1 MHREG
6 HSTALASRSAAPVP
20 VLVVGQDDGVAPDGV
35 PAGIPSAGG
44 AEGVGAPEVERRLL
58 RRLDAIRIVVSGA
71 LVLLAVV
78 ALGLLAGGMT
88 PLDLLVALL
97 TLVIG
102 GGLFLHH
109 RTSLA
114 IADRRR
120 SRETSMTRILQGL
133 SRSLSPDSVVDAI
146 VAELCAAS
154 GADHV
159 VVARVRQADHV
170 VEVTLVAA
178 SQTIPPSRTWL
189 RPEVAE
195 LSTDRDGD
203 ASQAT
208 TPLGG
213 TVGPAGLA
221 VPVGAV
227 PMTTDPARSS
237 SPQMPRMPQMP
248 QSEAGSIDA
257 QPVGDAQAA
266 ADEIARR
273 VRSAYGLPYT
283 VAEPLI
289 GERRF
294 LGALILSKRTRD
306 SWSEQDRRLLGWA
319 ALEVSAAFSRAY
331 ALEEAERD
339 ANLDALTGLP
349 NRRYFD
355 ELLAIM
361 RPGRRTTDSLGI
373 LMVDIDRFKTVNDR
387 HGHGAGDGVLRA
399 VAGAISQTIRAEDT
413 PARYG
418 GEEFAVILRR
428 ASAKQAVEVAER
440 LRIAVSALSAQR
452 LGVSDHVTVSIG
464 VAVADP
470 GEDIEAVIERAD
482 HALYVAKRSGRDRVE
497 VG

>member
-1 MHREG
+1 MG
-6 HSTALASRSAAPVP
+6 
-20 VLVVGQDDGVAPDGV
+20 GPD
-35 PAGIPSAGG
+35 
-44 AEGVGAPEVERRLL
+44 GVGAPEVEKRLL
-58 RRLDAIRIVVSGA
+58 RRLDGVRVVIGSA
-71 LVLLAVV
+71 LALLSVVAAALLVQAVTPLNLLVGLLAVV
-78 ALGLLAGGMT
+78 LGGALA
-88 PLDLLVALL
+88 
-97 TLVIG
+97 
-102 GGLFLHH
+102 LHH
-109 RTSLA
+109 RISLA

-120 SRETSMTRILQGL
+120 AREASMTRILQGL

-159 VVARVRQADHV
+159 VVARVRQTDHV

-178 SQTIPPSRTWL
+178 SQTVPPSRTWL

-195 LSTDRDGD
+195 LSTDRDQEELMAG
-203 ASQAT
+203 AVPVGPA
-208 TPLGG
+208 G
-213 TVGPAGLA
+213 TIGPAGTVGPAGTIGPAGMVGPAGLA
-221 VPVGAV
+221 VPVGAAPLAV
-227 PMTTDPARSS
+227 DPAQSGSSS
-237 SPQMPRMPQMP
+237 SPPMAVSPPL
-248 QSEAGSIDA
+248 G
-257 QPVGDAQAA
+257 GDAQAA

-294 LGALILSKRTRD
+294 QGALILSKRTRD
-306 SWSEQDRRLLGWA
+306 SWSEQARRLLGWA

-361 RPGRRTTDSLGI
+361 RPGRRSTDSLGI
-373 LMVDIDRFKTVNDR
+373 VMVDIDHFKAVNDR
-387 HGHGAGDGVLRA
+387 HGHTAGDGVLRA
-399 VAGAISQTIRAEDT
+399 VAGAISLTIRAEDT

-428 ASAKQAVEVAER
+428 ASAKQAEEVAER
-440 LRIAVSALSAQR
+440 LRIAVSALPAER
-452 LGVSDHVTVSIG
+452 LGVSDHVTVSVG

>member
-1 MHREG
+1 MG
-6 HSTALASRSAAPVP
+6 
-20 VLVVGQDDGVAPDGV
+20 GPD
-35 PAGIPSAGG
+35 
-44 AEGVGAPEVERRLL
+44 GVGAPEVEKRLL
-58 RRLDAIRIVVSGA
+58 RRLDGVRVVIGSA
-71 LVLLAVV
+71 LALLSVVAAALLVQAVTPLNLLVGLLAVV
-78 ALGLLAGGMT
+78 LG
-88 PLDLLVALL
+88 VALA
-97 TLVIG
+97 
-102 GGLFLHH
+102 LHH
-109 RTSLA
+109 RISLA

-120 SRETSMTRILQGL
+120 AREASMTRILQGL

-159 VVARVRQADHV
+159 VVARVRQTDHV

-178 SQTIPPSRTWL
+178 SQTVPPSRTWL

-195 LSTDRDGD
+195 LSTDRDQEELMAG
-203 ASQAT
+203 AVPVGPA
-208 TPLGG
+208 G
-213 TVGPAGLA
+213 TIGPAGMVGPAGLA
-221 VPVGAV
+221 VPVGAAPLAV
-227 PMTTDPARSS
+227 DPAQSGSSS
-237 SPQMPRMPQMP
+237 SPPMAVSPPL
-248 QSEAGSIDA
+248 G
-257 QPVGDAQAA
+257 GDAQAA

-294 LGALILSKRTRD
+294 QGALILSKRTRD
-306 SWSEQDRRLLGWA
+306 SWSEQARRLLGWA

-361 RPGRRTTDSLGI
+361 RPGRRSTDSLGI
-373 LMVDIDRFKTVNDR
+373 VMVDIDHFKAVNDR
-387 HGHGAGDGVLRA
+387 HGHTAGDGVLRA
-399 VAGAISQTIRAEDT
+399 VAGAISLTIRAEDT

-428 ASAKQAVEVAER
+428 ASAKQAEEVAER
-440 LRIAVSALSAQR
+440 LRIAVSALTAER
-452 LGVSDHVTVSIG
+452 LGVADHVTVSVG

-470 GEDIEAVIERAD
+470 GEDIQAVIERAD